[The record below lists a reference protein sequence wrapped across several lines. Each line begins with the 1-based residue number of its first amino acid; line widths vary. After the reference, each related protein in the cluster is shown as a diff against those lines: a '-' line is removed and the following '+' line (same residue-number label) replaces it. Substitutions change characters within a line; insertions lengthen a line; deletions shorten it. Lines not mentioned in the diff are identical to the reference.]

1 MFTVTID
8 KDIKLC
14 LIHPSFAPRY
24 VELAQENHEHLSQW
38 LSWPYFCK
46 TEGDF
51 NAFIQ
56 YSLHQYADNK
66 SMTCAIEYKGSIVGN
81 ISFNTVNHDI
91 KKVEIGYWL
100 AANLQGKGII
110 TRSCQYL
117 IDYAFS
123 NLKMNKVQ
131 ISAAEGNAAS
141 RSVCERLGMELEG
154 VITNAEKVG
163 DRILTHAIYGL
174 HRQ

>member
-1 MFTVTID
+1 MFTVTVD

-14 LIHPSFAPRY
+14 LLHPSFAPRY
-24 VELAQENHEHLSQW
+24 VELAQENHDYLSQW

-46 TEGDF
+46 TEAEF

-56 YSLHQYADNK
+56 HSLHNYADNK
-66 SMTCAIEYKGSIVGN
+66 SMNCAIEYKGSIVGN
-81 ISFNTVNHDI
+81 MGFNTINHDT

-100 AANLQGKGII
+100 AADMQGKGII

-123 NLKMNKVQ
+123 HLNMNKVE
-131 ISAAEGNAAS
+131 ISAAVDNAAS
-141 RSVCERLGMELEG
+141 RAVCERLGMELEG

-163 DRILTHAIYGL
+163 DRILSHAIYGL

>member
-1 MFTVTID
+1 MTLNYV
-8 KDIKLC
+8 LW
-14 LIHPSFAPRY
+14 LNESVHPSFAPRY
-24 VELAQENHEHLSQW
+24 VELAQENHEYLSQW

-46 TEGDF
+46 TEAEF
-51 NAFIQ
+51 YAFIQ
-56 YSLHQYADNK
+56 HSLHNYADNK
-66 SMTCAIEYKGSIVGN
+66 SMTCAVEYEGSIVGN
-81 ISFNTVNHDI
+81 MGFNTINHDT

-100 AANLQGKGII
+100 AADMQGKGII

-123 NLKMNKVQ
+123 HLNMNKVE
-131 ISAAEGNAAS
+131 ISAAVDNAAS
-141 RSVCERLGMELEG
+141 RAVCERLGMELEG

-174 HRQ
+174 HRK